1 MGASISPASGL
12 RILLSSEQIQQRVRE
27 MGAQISG
34 DYRGRPLHLVCILK
48 GASIFLADLL
58 RTLELEVSLDF
69 IAVSSY
75 HKGSG
80 SSGEVQII
88 KDLNLPLEGR
98 DVLIVEDIV
107 DTGLTLNYLCHLLES
122 RGARGVPTPAGYRPR
137 KRHGQW
143 RSRAR
148 FPPERVPRPASA
160 GCAAC
165 VIFSRRLR
173 PPRASSFQIRN
184 IIQATGFTKA
194 RGTRSWLGA
203 SRGFRIPR
211 SPVAAARQGASKAF
225 CNAGGLL

>member
-1 MGASISPASGL
+1 MGAGVSPDDGL
-12 RILLSSEQIQQRVRE
+12 KILLPSEQIQQRVRE

-69 IAVSSY
+69 IAVASY

-122 RGARGVPTPAGYRPR
+122 RGPR
-137 KRHGQW
+137 SLKIVTLLDK
-143 RSRAR
+143 
-148 FPPERVPRPASA
+148 P
-160 GCAAC
+160 
-165 VIFSRRLR
+165 SRRVLPVR
-173 PPRASSFQIRN
+173 PDYVGFEIPNSFVVGYGLDYGERY
-184 IIQATGFTKA
+184 
-194 RGTRSWLGA
+194 
-203 SRGFRIPR
+203 
-211 SPVAAARQGASKAF
+211 RQLPHICALENSV
-225 CNAGGLL
+225 